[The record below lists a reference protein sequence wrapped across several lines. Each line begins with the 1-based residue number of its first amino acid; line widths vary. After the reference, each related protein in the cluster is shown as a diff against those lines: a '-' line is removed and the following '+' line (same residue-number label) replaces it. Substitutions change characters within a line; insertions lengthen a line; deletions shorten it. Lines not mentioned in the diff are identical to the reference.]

1 MERPPPWA
9 TEAAP
14 AQIPRQEDKSRDSRT
29 VVSGEGTSAT
39 RESKN
44 FRATHPSNDSARI
57 RLVRITLRGERY
69 ANLRLLSLTGTEL
82 TPSPHWTG
90 PKSARLFADHCFCAT
105 GFGAD
110 HGDDSQ
116 GMTAAPPRFLSLTE
130 LNLDAAEIFRP
141 MSLPRLNTRPRA
153 CDRSSC
159 SATCPAISSPAI
171 SIRPRSST
179 VI

>member
-90 PKSARLFADHCFCAT
+90 PKSVRLFADHCFCAT
-105 GFGAD
+105 GFGRD
-110 HGDDSQ
+110 HGDGSQ

-130 LNLDAAEIFRP
+130 LNLDAAEILRP
-141 MSLPRLNTRPRA
+141 MSLLRLNTRPRA
-153 CDRSSC
+153 CDLKRAVCGVEGNRCRTCERC
-159 SATCPAISSPAI
+159 SRTHAA
-171 SIRPRSST
+171 
-179 VI
+179 

>member
-29 VVSGEGTSAT
+29 VVSGDGTSAT
-39 RESKN
+39 QESKN

-82 TPSPHWTG
+82 TPPRIG
-90 PKSARLFADHCFCAT
+90 RDRNRRVFLPIIVFAQQVSVRIT
-105 GFGAD
+105 V
-110 HGDDSQ
+110 
-116 GMTAAPPRFLSLTE
+116 T
-130 LNLDAAEIFRP
+130 
-141 MSLPRLNTRPRA
+141 TRKA
-153 CDRSSC
+153 
-159 SATCPAISSPAI
+159 
-171 SIRPRSST
+171 
-179 VI
+179 